1 MPERMILCVS
11 FDKTVSD
18 SRRVLLT
25 EAGYSV
31 TAITS
36 IQEALQLLMAVK
48 FDLVVIG
55 HRFPKI
61 NKQQLA
67 IQAREQCKTPV
78 LLVCGASAD
87 TDVPADARVYG
98 LEGSEGLLAAV
109 NVLLPASVS
118 GKAAA

>member
-1 MPERMILCVS
+1 MILCVS

>member
-109 NVLLPASVS
+109 NVLLPACVS